1 MLILTFDNFRLVMFL
16 LLGIILFMDPFLGLN
31 SLWDADIPENLSI
44 FRTPFW
50 LHPIPPNLE
59 R

>member
-1 MLILTFDNFRLVMFL
+1 MFL

-31 SLWDADIPENLSI
+31 SLWDADILENLSI
-44 FRTPFW
+44 FRTLFW